1 MNNVKEDIISMRM
14 GHCATSILLSVCFS
28 AIILSGCM
36 VGPDFKRP
44 ELAMPQHW
52 ANAVSECRKRCP
64 ELAQWWEIFEDQT
77 LDWLIDKAIAN
88 SFDLKL
94 AVARIAQARAANRQA
109 MAQFGPKINASGSY
123 QRYRDRA
130 VMSQPN
136 TSGPPQAPAM
146 ETIVDDQ
153 YQAGFD
159 AGWEIDLFGGLRRSS
174 EAGKA
179 ELEASIEA
187 LRDVRVTLVAEV
199 ARCYIELRIL
209 QKRKAI
215 ADLHRQAREHYAL
228 LTQQKYENGLVS
240 GLDASNAQIQA
251 AETAARIPLLETEV
265 RQTIHKISILL
276 GGYPG
281 SLIQELDPVADLP
294 MVLPSVSVGVPSEL
308 LRRRP
313 DIRQA
318 EAQLHAATARVGVAT
333 ADLYPKFTIT
343 GSISYLANALSS
355 LFASTNQFWSFGP
368 SMDWRIFDSGQTKA
382 DIDLRDAQQE
392 QAVIIYKQKVLSA
405 ILEVEDALVSLA
417 KQEAQHNALENAV
430 QASRK
435 SVQLAKQ
442 LYLAGETDFLH
453 VLIAEQYLY
462 GQEDAFAQCRGNRV
476 IHLISLFKA
485 LGGGWNS

>member
-1 MNNVKEDIISMRM
+1 MNNVIEDFIRMRL
-14 GHCATSILLSVCFS
+14 GQCATSILISICFS
-28 AIILSGCM
+28 AVILSGCM

-52 ANAVSECRKRCP
+52 ANAVPQYRKTSP
-64 ELAQWWEIFEDQT
+64 EFAQWWKNFEDQT
-77 LDWLIDKAIAN
+77 LDWLIDKAIVN

-94 AVARIAQARAANRQA
+94 AVARIAQARAANRQTI
-109 MAQFGPKINASGSY
+109 AQFGPKINASGSY
-123 QRYRDRA
+123 QRYQNQSL
-130 VMSQPN
+130 MSEPN
-136 TSGPPQAPAM
+136 SSGPPPTPAI

-153 YQAGFD
+153 YQTGFD
-159 AGWEIDLFGGLRRSS
+159 AGWEIDLFGGLRRSR

-187 LRDVRVTLVAEV
+187 LRDVHVTLVAEV
-199 ARCYIELRIL
+199 ARCYFELRIL
-209 QKRKAI
+209 QKRMAI

-240 GLDASNAQIQA
+240 GLDASNAQMQA

-265 RQTIHKISILL
+265 RHTIHKISILL
-276 GGYPG
+276 GDYPG
-281 SLIQELDPVADLP
+281 SLIQKLGPMADLP
-294 MVLPSVSVGVPSEL
+294 MVLPSVCVGVPSEL

-343 GSISYLANALSS
+343 GSISYLTNALGS
-355 LFASTNQFWSFGP
+355 LFTSTNQFWSFGP
-368 SMDWRIFDSGQTKA
+368 STDWRIFDSGKTKA
-382 DIDLRDAQQE
+382 DIHIQDALQE

-405 ILEVEDALVSLA
+405 ILEVEDALVSLD
-417 KQEAQHNALENAV
+417 KQEAHQNALANAV

-453 VLIAEQYLY
+453 VLIAEQYLFS
-462 GQEDAFAQCRGNRV
+462 QEDAFAQCRGNRV
-476 IHLISLFKA
+476 IHLISLFKS